1 MVAVITGRLA
11 EVWEGESAMAMLG
24 ASGERQRL
32 RKERSQRAVAAAVAL
47 ARSHGLRVE
56 EPTVLNDLFSVM
68 VHLRPAPVVARVPTW
83 ISRLRTP
90 VSDWLDRELAVTTFL
105 AEQGAPVVA
114 PSRELPPGPHRHE
127 GHTISFWT
135 YLQPD
140 PDRTPTAADCSAMLV
155 DLHAALRR
163 YPGELPTLAPAV
175 IDLPRWLTTLDTTMA
190 GDVLGAADLAQV
202 RAAAERLGRFLE
214 APGGDVQ
221 PLHGDAH
228 PNNLIATREGLV
240 WIDFEEVCRGPVEWD
255 LATMMDPEAAAA
267 HHRPD
272 PAMLARCTQLRAL
285 QVALCLLAL
294 SDVFGDLDG
303 WDESIRSLLG
313 PLTSAP

>member
-1 MVAVITGRLA
+1 
-11 EVWEGESAMAMLG
+11 MAMLG

-32 RKERSQRAVAAAVAL
+32 REERSQQAVAAAVAL
-47 ARSHGLRVE
+47 AHAHGLRVE

-83 ISRLRTP
+83 ISRLRSP
-90 VSDWLDRELAVTTFL
+90 VSDWLDREVAVTSFL
-105 AEQGAPVVA
+105 SEQGAPVVA
-114 PSRELPPGPHRHE
+114 PSRELPPGPHSYA
-127 GHTISFWT
+127 GHTMSFWT
-135 YLQPD
+135 YLEPD

-155 DLHAALRR
+155 DLHAALRS

-175 IDLPRWLTTLDTTMA
+175 VDLPRWLTTLDPAVA
-190 GDVLGAADLAQV
+190 GDLLSPAEVARV
-202 RAAAERLGRFLE
+202 RAAAERLGRFLA
-214 APGGDVQ
+214 APGGEVQ

-228 PNNLIATREGLV
+228 PNNLIATRQGLV

-255 LATMMDPEAAAA
+255 LATMMDPDAVAA

-272 PAMLARCTQLRAL
+272 PEVLARCNELRAL

-294 SDVFGDLDG
+294 SDVFGDLEG

-313 PLTSAP
+313 TLASAP